1 MSLGPQIVPFGNIQ
15 ASYILTPVLAP
26 VNTAIGLTVEQNFN
40 VPGLQVGDIVSV
52 TAQFAISTLMTI
64 ENSRVSANS
73 TLTIAFNNPT
83 AGLLA
88 YPTGLFAIEVNRPYP
103 GLAMTSIQ

>member
-1 MSLGPQIVPFGNIQ
+1 MSQGPQIVPFGNIQ
-15 ASYILTPVLAP
+15 ASYILLVTLAP
-26 VNTAIGLTVEQNFN
+26 VNTAIGLTVEQSFT
-40 VPGLQVGDIVSV
+40 VPGLQAGDVVSV

-64 ENSRVSANS
+64 ENPRVSANN

-88 YPTGLFAIEVNRPYP
+88 YPTGVFAVEVNRPYP
-103 GLAMTSIQ
+103 GLPMSSIQ